1 MLAQVVLWH
10 GKLDFQ
16 PIFTELIILLSLF
29 DLFRY
34 QMNTEVKF
42 LVPVVD

>member
-34 QMNTEVKF
+34 SEDKF
-42 LVPVVD
+42 

>member
-34 QMNTEVKF
+34 QNKYRGHI
-42 LVPVVD
+42 LSP

>member
-34 QMNTEVKF
+34 TRMNTKAKF
-42 LVPVVD
+42 